1 MKKCRVSSERA
12 TQARLIDEEHIQ
24 KDQGIYY
31 LTEPGK
37 LLDEWCQNYTYTQN
51 KMFTYYSFE
60 QKLEKL
66 IEKVVRISEDEDL
79 KYTIT
84 LLSGASLV
92 APFIR
97 GISSL
102 QMYVT
107 DSENLSEWVRLLD
120 LGPVES
126 GSNISMYIPYDE
138 GVFDKTQKI
147 DDIKIVGNIQLYLDL
162 YNYPTRGREQAEF
175 LRREKIKF

>member
-12 TQARLIDEEHIQ
+12 TRARLIDEEHIQ

-31 LTEPGK
+31 LIEPGK

-107 DSENLSEWVRLLD
+107 DSENLSEWGPSARLRASRIRKQYFY
-120 LGPVES
+120 VYS
-126 GSNISMYIPYDE
+126 
-138 GVFDKTQKI
+138 
-147 DDIKIVGNIQLYLDL
+147 
-162 YNYPTRGREQAEF
+162 
-175 LRREKIKF
+175 LR